1 MIKIHLSRIMGEK
14 RIKVAELSRMTG
26 LNRIGLQ
33 KLYNEETSSIS
44 FDTLE
49 KICLALDCDV
59 ADLIEIVK

>member
-1 MIKIHLSRIMGEK
+1 MGEK
-14 RIKVAELSRMTG
+14 RMKVSELSRLTG

-49 KICLALDCDV
+49 KVCTALDCEV
-59 ADLIEIVK
+59 ADLIEIIK

>member
-14 RIKVAELSRMTG
+14 RMKVSELSRLTG

-49 KICLALDCDV
+49 KVCTALDCEV
-59 ADLIEIVK
+59 ADLIEIIK